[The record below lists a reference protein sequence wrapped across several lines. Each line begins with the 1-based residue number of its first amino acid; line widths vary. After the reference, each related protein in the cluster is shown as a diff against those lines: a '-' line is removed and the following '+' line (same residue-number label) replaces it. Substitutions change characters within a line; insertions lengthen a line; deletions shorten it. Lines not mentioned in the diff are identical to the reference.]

1 MSSKKPDDQN
11 KQVRDVM
18 VEAAQMQLAST
29 TAAVKFWTSWA
40 EATSKFTQNV
50 SQELA
55 RIADEGNASD
65 DVVVRLADL
74 NHQYLRELSDLPNAA
89 ATQFSRDLAKFKQKS
104 ARQRVSKVKE

>member
-18 VEAAQMQLAST
+18 IEAAQMQLAST
-29 TAAVKFWTSWA
+29 TAAVKFWASWA
-40 EATSKFTQNV
+40 EATSKFTQNI

-55 RIADEGNASD
+55 RITDEGTASD

-74 NHQYLRELSDLPNAA
+74 NLQYLRELSELPKAA
-89 ATQFSRDLAKFKQKS
+89 ATQFSSDLEKFKQKGP
-104 ARQRVSKVKE
+104 RQRVAKVKE